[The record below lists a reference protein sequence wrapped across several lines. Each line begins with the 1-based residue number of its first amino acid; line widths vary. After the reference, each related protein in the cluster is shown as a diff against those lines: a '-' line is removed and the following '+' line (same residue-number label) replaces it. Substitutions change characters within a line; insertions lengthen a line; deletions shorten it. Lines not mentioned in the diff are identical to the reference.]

1 MTKITAPSL
10 ATLRA
15 VYDRL
20 TSRQHVTDVV
30 TEVVYPES
38 DYGEVHITPAAL
50 AAINADN
57 LFSGRWQGDALDA
70 LFWRA
75 LNAAA
80 ATTDP
85 EASWLVFT
93 LDFGRLGRV
102 TLRARQ
108 TGEGIAVLP
117 A

>member
-1 MTKITAPSL
+1 MKTTVASL
-10 ATLRA
+10 ADLRA
-15 VYDRL
+15 IYNATTTHQR
-20 TSRQHVTDVV
+20 VTDVV
-30 TEVVYPES
+30 AEVVYPES
-38 DYGEVHITPAAL
+38 DYGEVRITPDAL

-57 LFSGRWQGDALDA
+57 LFSGRWHGDALDA

-75 LNAAA
+75 LDAAA
-80 ATTDP
+80 VTTDP
-85 EASWLVFT
+85 EAPWLVFT

-117 A
+117 E